1 MSSSS
6 DLSAALQLFFLVLY
20 VVLFVLG
27 VVMCFFG
34 ATSAQ
39 HRRVVYFIALFVLT
53 NFVVLPLCWVIMR
66 SAPTLDDKLT
76 FIVLSFVMT
85 AFAWRISRLDEKW
98 IIELYGALLGALLG
112 LVILAIVKSFATV
125 GWEAFVASLLAG
137 GVAGWFL
144 ARYLFGFSKVIF
156 FSMSGAATIAQSL
169 LGLFE
174 LVTERGIVRI
184 ATDKIFHF
192 VFPVLYLIFSPSDWL
207 QLIFWPLAAAL
218 FIAGMHVQC
227 LRLRRTDPGAPAVCG
242 SISGRVGRLLDR
254 RSKNVEPA
262 RGRPDP

>member
-1 MSSSS
+1 MSLPS
-6 DLSAALQLFFLVLY
+6 DFSVALQFFFLVLY

-27 VVMCFFG
+27 VIMCFFG
-34 ATSAQ
+34 ATSAR

-85 AFAWRISRLDEKW
+85 AFAWRISRLGEQW

-112 LVILAIVKSFATV
+112 LVVLAIVKSFTSV

-144 ARYLFGFSKVIF
+144 ARYQYDFSKVIF

-174 LVTERGIVRI
+174 LATERGMVRI

-192 VFPVLYLIFSPSDWL
+192 IFPVLYLIFSPFDWL
-207 QLIFWPLAAAL
+207 QVIFWPLAALL
-218 FIAGMHVQC
+218 FIAGVQVQC
-227 LRLRRTDPGAPAVCG
+227 LRLRQTEPGAPPICERTA
-242 SISGRVGRLLDR
+242 GRIARLLG
-254 RSKNVEPA
+254 RS
-262 RGRPDP
+262 RPPSGLR

>member
-1 MSSSS
+1 MSLPS
-6 DLSAALQLFFLVLY
+6 DFSVALQFFFLVLY

-27 VVMCFFG
+27 VIMCFFG

-98 IIELYGALLGALLG
+98 IIELYGALIGALFG

-125 GWEAFVASLLAG
+125 GWEAFLASLLGG

-144 ARYLFGFSKVIF
+144 ARYQYDFSKIIF

-174 LVTERGIVRI
+174 LITERGIVRI

-192 VFPVLYLIFSPSDWL
+192 VFPVLYLIFSPFDWL
-207 QLIFWPLAAAL
+207 QMIFWPLAALL
-218 FIAGMHVQC
+218 FIAGVQVQC
-227 LRLRRTDPGAPAVCG
+227 LRLRRIDPGAPPVCG
-242 SISGRVGRLLDR
+242 WVSGRLARLLGRSHR
-254 RSKNVEPA
+254 RSELQ
-262 RGRPDP
+262 